1 MAVTRSKA
9 ARAAEAAMNRHPQA
23 VEAFKEGIGSVL
35 RQWTAL
41 ELAVFHQWGGPT
53 SKERA
58 EALQKEIMDMY
69 LGPDKIYKDD
79 ISLVLEDYLETN
91 FNTICEDGSPD
102 ELGELFCTMW
112 RQCCAGDFST
122 VSNVLAKEY
131 VRHEMVTK
139 SQGLDTGGDII
150 EEDDDEDETG
160 GHDGDNQDAV
170 NRQMSEIARQVVQQ
184 QAAAAGAGEGM
195 MEAIEEETAP
205 PLVDPDGWET
215 VTSKRKTNK
224 KSKSYKI

>member
-1 MAVTRSKA
+1 
-9 ARAAEAAMNRHPQA
+9 MNRHPQA
-23 VEAFKEGIGSVL
+23 AEAFKEGIGSVL

-53 SKERA
+53 SRERA

-102 ELGELFCTMW
+102 DLGELFCTMW

-122 VSNVLAKEY
+122 VGNVLAKEY

-150 EEDDDEDETG
+150 EDDDDEDDG
-160 GHDGDNQDAV
+160 QNGDNQDAI
-170 NRQMSEIARQVVQQ
+170 NRQMSEVARQVALQTASSV
-184 QAAAAGAGEGM
+184 AGGEGDEGM
-195 MEAIEEETAP
+195 MEAIEEEPAP
-205 PLVDPDGWET
+205 SLVDPDGWET
-215 VTSKRKTNK
+215 VASKRKTNK
-224 KSKSYKI
+224 KNKSYKI